1 MWRYGEEQMKKI
13 FLVDLEK
20 VPSRYTWEWHSHF
33 PKTLT
38 QAGFNVTVVGDPDYQ
53 VDASVGGFLNF
64 IATNKYKAFQ
74 VDAIAELFIKG
85 VVDDDSIFLFA
96 DAWHPGVIN
105 TKYMI
110 DLYGS
115 KAKIVGL
122 WHAGSYIDEDI
133 LGQRIK
139 DKSWSYATEQA
150 LYNAIDFNMFATEW
164 HLEHFERVLGVRGK
178 SYLTGWPMSYVKDIE
193 FPKVDKLNQI
203 VFPHRISPEK
213 HVEVFDT
220 LADMLPQYEFVV
232 CQRRNMSK
240 QEYHLTLAQ
249 SKVMFSAATLETLGI
264 CQIEAMAAG
273 CLPLVPDRLSYSE
286 MYLGDRFL
294 YSSGCS
300 LEDIAAR
307 MVSMIEG
314 YDSLLHDMGVEYEQ
328 QSRRFFNCD
337 GLIQV
342 LK

>member
-1 MWRYGEEQMKKI
+1 MRKI
-13 FLVDLEK
+13 FLIDLEK

-33 PKTLT
+33 PKTLVE
-38 QAGFNVTVVGDPDYQ
+38 AGFSVTVVGDPEYQ
-53 VDASVGGFLNF
+53 VDASAGGFLNF
-64 IATNKYKAFQ
+64 IATNKYKALQ
-74 VDAIAELFIKG
+74 VNLIADLFING
-85 VVDDDSIFLFA
+85 EVDDDSIFLFA

-110 DLYGS
+110 DLYCS
-115 KAKIVGL
+115 KARIAGL

-150 LYNAIDFNMFATEW
+150 IYHAIDFNMFATAW
-164 HLEHFERVLGVRGK
+164 HLNHFERTLGVKGK
-178 SYLTGWPMSYVKDIE
+178 SYLTGWPMSYVKDID
-193 FPKVDKLNQI
+193 FPKVEKRNQV

-213 HVEVFDT
+213 HVEVFDA
-220 LADMLPQYEFVV
+220 LATILPQYEFVA
-232 CQRRNMSK
+232 CQRQNMSK

-264 CQIEAMAAG
+264 CQVEAMAAG

-286 MYLGDRFL
+286 MYMGDKFL
-294 YSSGCS
+294 YPDGCS
-300 LEDIAAR
+300 IEDIAGRIIA
-307 MVSMIEG
+307 MVEG
-314 YDSLLHDMGVEYEQ
+314 YDSLMPEMTAEYERQ
-328 QSRRFFNCD
+328 FRMFFNCD